1 MKRYV
6 ILILVFLIALP
17 GLAQESEGVITYEQ
31 VVRWARIY
39 AKMDFLSQE
48 EKDRIQL
55 TWGNDDE
62 GSKTKMKLVFTPTQS
77 KYTYDSEQATSDD
90 GRYSWRQDE
99 YLIFRDFEKEKKT
112 ELIEMLGKTYLI
124 EDSLKAPKWKVMNQI
139 KDINGHVCML
149 AVSQDTVKR
158 LKVSAWFAHDLP
170 LPVGPGQ
177 YFGLPG
183 AILELDMNDGDV
195 VISAIKVELKPV
207 GEAIDLPKKMKGR
220 KLSNTEYD
228 KLIWVHMRDSM
239 AAHRSPYWAM
249 PY

>member
-1 MKRYV
+1 MKRN
-6 ILILVFLIALP
+6 LTLLFFLFTLP
-17 GLAQESEGVITYEQ
+17 AFAQETEGIITYEQ
-31 VVRWARIY
+31 VTHWSNIY

-48 EKDRIQL
+48 EKDRIKL

-62 GSKTKMKLVFTPTQS
+62 GSKTKMKLFFTPTQS
-77 KYTYDSEQATSDD
+77 KYTYESEQATSDD
-90 GRYSWRQDE
+90 GRYSWRQNE
-99 YLIFRDFEKEKKT
+99 YVVFRDFDKEKKI

-124 EDSLKAPKWKVMNQI
+124 EDSLRTPKWKVMNQI

-149 AVSQDTVKR
+149 AVAEDTTKR

-170 LPVGPGQ
+170 VPVGPAQ

-195 VISAIKVELKPV
+195 VTTATNIEFKPV
-207 GEAIDLPKKMKGR
+207 GEAIDLPKKLKGK
-220 KLSNTEYD
+220 KLDNQEYD
-228 KLIWVHMRDSM
+228 KLIWEHMRDSM
-239 AAHRSPYWAM
+239 TAHRSPYWSM